1 MRAGT
6 GTYLFF
12 FDGIPPRLS
21 NCEGKL
27 CRTPEELFDHL
38 LSEYE
43 SYISAQLTQG
53 RREENEIDKV
63 QIQQQCQRFLN
74 QREETMK
81 CPF

>member
-1 MRAGT
+1 MLTFERVLEIFKE
-6 GTYLFF
+6 YLDADMALEIHESRYGYISVF

-53 RREENEIDKV
+53 R
-63 QIQQQCQRFLN
+63 
-74 QREETMK
+74 
-81 CPF
+81 